1 MVLIPKSFS
10 VVSGSIEAQEYAF
23 WSGSIDKEHW
33 QCWEHVLSFA
43 SNCYIEAVPLIFDL
57 L

>member
-1 MVLIPKSFS
+1 M
-10 VVSGSIEAQEYAF
+10 SGSTAAQEYAF
-23 WSGSIDKEHW
+23 WSGSIDREHW

-43 SNCYIEAVPLIFDL
+43 SNCYIEAVPLMFDL